1 MRILRGKLTEIH
13 FPVLEAAGLLS
24 LRLSGVSA
32 ASLLQGV
39 CNSHLVLEEPSSV
52 VQLDYSQKVL
62 LVSTAQRSLLFH
74 TEEKSVKQVGTQP
87 RRRYAALV
95 PPRWW
100 QRG

>member
-1 MRILRGKLTEIH
+1 M
-13 FPVLEAAGLLS
+13 
-24 LRLSGVSA
+24 
-32 ASLLQGV
+32 ASLSQGV